1 MNQSKSNAREVMFSQ
16 GAEWVRAYFHLH
28 TAADDKFSYS
38 GAIDYYNSTY
48 VDALEKAEIRLGV
61 VANHNKFDYTEF
73 KALRSTA
80 KKKGIGLLPG
90 VELSVN
96 DGTKGI
102 HTLVVF
108 SEQWLANGE
117 NHINPFLTVAFEG
130 KTPDQY
136 ENENGR
142 SSLSL
147 LETIR
152 KLEGYQKDFFLVFA
166 HVEQNSGLWM
176 ELDGGRLIELGQN
189 EFFRRRTLGFQKVRT
204 HDGAGKDRPCRV
216 KVQEW
221 LKTAYPA
228 EVEGSDPASI
238 EEIGNGKT
246 CYLKLGE
253 LSFEAVKFALFDHE
267 RRVRPE
273 PPELRQSVTLQAIRF
288 DGGSLKGTSIPLSPS
303 LNCLIGPRGNGKS
316 AVIECLRHALGFQE
330 DADAKYKLGLVER
343 MLSPAGKVIVEAE
356 DEHGRAIRIEREKSG
371 QAIVYFDGQ
380 YRDNVSPGAVLK
392 DILYFG
398 QKDLS
403 ARSESF
409 DETFLDRLLSERL
422 DAKPQE
428 EQRLKESV
436 RQAARQLNETLDA
449 SEKLSSLQR
458 EKSELEVQLQV
469 YIDKGVDKK
478 LQEMTV
484 FDSECQTILTWQD
497 KIEQLLS
504 DMQEAADWDEVN
516 AAFPALQSKHTEPI
530 RDTLARAKT
539 RADEARQAAGL
550 ALKHLRDAF
559 GIVTE
564 ALKALEPVQ
573 QEMRTEVRKL
583 QEALNE
589 PHLDLELFRNKK
601 AHYEQLTKLLAA
613 GAQRAKTEQA
623 ARDLLGTAMNSLH
636 EFWRA
641 RFQERENEVRRLEG
655 ELPDEIRIRTA
666 FKGKRKSFE
675 EFLRGTMKGS
685 GLTGASYEALRDAFI
700 DGREL
705 YQARTDLEK
714 HLSETAATKVKTALL
729 DHLSDFLTF
738 RTPDATE
745 ILYQGKP
752 LGDYSLG
759 QRATVILHIL
769 MHLQRYPVILID
781 QPEDD
786 LDNET
791 LYSHFIRQLLE
802 RKNLTQFVFAT
813 HNPNIPVLGDA
824 EQAIVCRKEG
834 DDFSF
839 EHGSIDN
846 KAIQDRIVTVMEGG
860 EDAFRRRKEIYQL
873 WKSSK

>member
-1 MNQSKSNAREVMFSQ
+1 MRTLKENAGEVIFAQ
-16 GAEWVRAYFHLH
+16 GAEWVRADFHLH
-28 TAADDKFSYS
+28 TNADGKFSYS
-38 GAIDYYNSTY
+38 GDPNFYNSAY
-48 VDALEKAEIRLGV
+48 IGVLEKAGIRLGV
-61 VANHNKFDYTEF
+61 IANHNKFNHEEF

-80 KKKGIGLLPG
+80 KEKGIGLLPG

-96 DGTKGI
+96 DGANGI
-102 HTLVVF
+102 HTIVIF

-130 KTPDQY
+130 KTPEQY

-147 LETIR
+147 KETLR
-152 KLEGYQKDFFLVFA
+152 KLEGNEKDFFIVFA
-166 HVEQNSGLWM
+166 HVEQDSGLWK
-176 ELDGGRLIELGQN
+176 ELEGGRLIELGQN
-189 EFFRRRTLGFQKVRT
+189 EVFRRRTLGFQKVRT
-204 HDGAGKDRPCRV
+204 HDGAEKDKPCRV
-216 KVQEW
+216 KVQKW
-221 LKTAYPA
+221 LKNAYPA
-228 EVEGSDPASI
+228 EVEGSDPTSI

-267 RRVRPE
+267 RRVRKALPE
-273 PPELRQSVTLQAIRF
+273 PRQSVTLQAIHF
-288 DGGSLKGTSIPLSPS
+288 DGGSLKGTTIPLSPS

-316 AVIECLRHALGFQE
+316 AVIECLRYALGFQE
-330 DADAKYKLGLVER
+330 DADAKYKIGLVER
-343 MLSPAGKVIVEAE
+343 MLSPAGKVIVDAV
-356 DEHGRAIRIEREKSG
+356 DEYGRKIRIEREKSG
-371 QAIVYFDGQ
+371 QPAVYLDGQ
-380 YRDNVSPGAVLK
+380 YRDNISPGAVLK

-409 DETFLDRLLSERL
+409 DESFLDRLLSERL

-436 RQAARQLNETLDA
+436 RQAARQLRETLDA
-449 SEKLSSLQR
+449 SEKLSAPKR
-458 EKSELEVQLQV
+458 EKSELEVHLQV

-484 FDSECQTILTWQD
+484 FDSDCQTILTWQN

-504 DMQEAADWDEVN
+504 DMQEAEDWDEVN

-530 RDTLARAKT
+530 RDTLARAKA
-539 RADEARQAAGL
+539 RADEAQQAAGL
-550 ALKHLRDAF
+550 ALTHLREAID
-559 GIVTE
+559 IVAE
-564 ALKALEPVQ
+564 ALKALDSVQ
-573 QEMRTEVRKL
+573 NEMRTEVRKL
-583 QEALNE
+583 QESLNE
-589 PHLDLELFRNKK
+589 PNLDLEMFRNKK
-601 AHYEQLTKLLAA
+601 ARYEQLTKLLAA
-613 GAQRAKTEQA
+613 GAQRAKTEQV
-623 ARDLLGTAMNSLH
+623 ARDLLGVAINSLN
-636 EFWRA
+636 EFWRV

-655 ELPDEIRIRTA
+655 ELPDEIRVHTA
-666 FKGKRKSFE
+666 FKGKRTAFE
-675 EFLRGTMKGS
+675 EFLRATMKGS
-685 GLTGASYEALRDAFI
+685 GLTGASYEALRDAFT

-705 YQARTDLEK
+705 YQGRADLEN

-729 DHLSDFLTF
+729 DHLTDFLTF

-745 ILYQGKP
+745 ILYKGKP
-752 LGDYSLG
+752 LSDYSLG

-791 LYSHFIRQLLE
+791 LYSHFIFQLLKK
-802 RKNLTQFVFAT
+802 KNLTQFIFAT

-834 DDFSF
+834 DNFSF
-839 EHGSIDN
+839 EQGSIDN
-846 KAIQDRIVTVMEGG
+846 KRIQDRIVTVMEGG

-873 WKSSK
+873 WKNSK